1 MGKSFYIFTCDR
13 LKRPR
18 GGQPRWK
25 KEAVFLQMFALEALE
40 ISPTSLTIDEE
51 EEEEEEKEEEFCRVI
66 RISVKAERVHQPRW
80 AVSAWADLGYD
91 ISLSLYLEHGPNPEW
106 AGKKAELTPG

>member
-1 MGKSFYIFTCDR
+1 MNEKSFYIFTCDR

-25 KEAVFLQMFALEALE
+25 KEAVFLQMFARS
-40 ISPTSLTIDEE
+40 IGNFSDIVDEE